1 MMVKKDSEKAG
12 LKLNIQILSLY
23 QDTVT
28 LQMPFFEWFST
39 ADCLPLLQHP
49 RGLHHGS
56 PIKLVRNFSSVPQM
70 ILQA

>member
-1 MMVKKDSEKAG
+1 MMVKEDSEKAG
-12 LKLNIQILSLY
+12 LKLNIQALSLY

-28 LQMPFFEWFST
+28 LRMPFFEWFST

-49 RGLHHGS
+49 KGLHCES
-56 PIKLVRNFSSVPQM
+56 PIKLNRNFSSVSQM